1 MLYQPNERILPW
13 ILTKDHLVLH
23 TSCCFLQLYN
33 EPLYNGTRGWNKRT
47 VIISAEVMTLTPLT
61 LDGFLQDS
69 FLFLLPYQ
77 ESDPVGESG
86 GSTCHSHP
94 HPPTPPP
101 KIIIIGIH
109 YNTRRL
115 QVINQHK
122 YLETEFCIIHDVP
135 IHCLSPL
142 YDPN

>member
-1 MLYQPNERILPW
+1 MKEYSHGSRQKITLSSTPSVASFSCTMNHYTMVQRVG
-13 ILTKDHLVLH
+13 TK
-23 TSCCFLQLYN
+23 
-33 EPLYNGTRGWNKRT
+33 KT
-47 VIISAEVMTLTPLT
+47 VIFSPEVMTLTPLT

-94 HPPTPPP
+94 HPPPPPP

>member
-13 ILTKDHLVLH
+13 IQTKDHLVLH
-23 TSCCFLQLYN
+23 TFCCFLQLYN
-33 EPLYNGTRGWNKRT
+33 EPLYNGTKGWNKKNCDYLSRSHDIDST
-47 VIISAEVMTLTPLT
+47 DFRRIFTGFVSLSVTLPRVRSSGRVWRLYMPL
-61 LDGFLQDS
+61 S
-69 FLFLLPYQ
+69 
-77 ESDPVGESG
+77 
-86 GSTCHSHP
+86 
-94 HPPTPPP
+94 PPPPPPP

-109 YNTRRL
+109 YNTIRL

-135 IHCLSPL
+135 IHCPSPL

>member
-13 ILTKDHLVLH
+13 IQTKDHLVLH

-33 EPLYNGTRGWNKRT
+33 ELLYNGTNGWNKRT

-61 LDGFLQDS
+61 SDGFLQDS

-77 ESDPVGESG
+77 ESDPVGRSG

-94 HPPTPPP
+94 HPAPTKNNNYWNP
-101 KIIIIGIH
+101 
-109 YNTRRL
+109 
-115 QVINQHK
+115 
-122 YLETEFCIIHDVP
+122 LEQKTVNF
-135 IHCLSPL
+135 STS
-142 YDPN
+142 N

>member
-1 MLYQPNERILPW
+1 MKEYSHGSRQKITLSSTPSVASFSCTMNHYTMVQRVGTKKNCDYLSRSHDIDSTDFRRIFTGFVSLSVTLPRVRSSGRVWRLYM
-13 ILTKDHLVLH
+13 
-23 TSCCFLQLYN
+23 
-33 EPLYNGTRGWNKRT
+33 PL
-47 VIISAEVMTLTPLT
+47 S
-61 LDGFLQDS
+61 
-69 FLFLLPYQ
+69 
-77 ESDPVGESG
+77 
-86 GSTCHSHP
+86 
-94 HPPTPPP
+94 PPP

-109 YNTRRL
+109 YNTRQL